1 MSNQGNAH
9 YSSGIINNFWKKSL
23 PKPNFEPWLMPKL
36 KFKSD
41 NLKIYLGK
49 GLKRTFSELDSS
61 AVRQKMKGL
70 NYESVEINEHIR
82 RGALHSIFF
91 DNTNNKAEKQ
101 ISGII
106 LDSRNHFTRKKSNNR
121 RYITIFSGLNRS
133 KSKNFNQSESCET
146 AICGGGYNFSGF
158 RILKKNTF
166 YFAVL
171 LAFAMCFFVSCS
183 NSSSSGSTSVSNF
196 GKLGK
201 ECYPNK
207 TCDGSLLCDEESNIC
222 VEDPENP
229 LNDYDTP
236 SDPEN
241 DGNNPIE
248 DNDSDKPIED
258 NDSDN
263 KPIDNDKDDIIGTND
278 DDSVSI
284 TDEDNPVENNDSD
297 EIPNQSPEHYYGGC
311 KFTPEDMVATKEE
324 IEAGIYDEINE
335 RIRKIGEK
343 NKEICLGRYNMV
355 KKYDSE
361 GNVYIVDECEV
372 NNVYLG
378 LEEPIWYENVIPTV
392 FNAMGLE
399 PNTPHRILNIS
410 KGKWCMNK
418 GDPLDIYIKIKNMK
432 IKAYV
437 SVFECLEQAGGDMLS
452 FEITPSVDG
461 ECIGTTSTSDQ
472 VIMPKQHTSR
482 TPGTQKDK
490 ELCTTM
496 PNYQYDEANNIC
508 HTTITEEVY
517 MGMVA
522 HTLLNVKGFS
532 WAETPYRITYMK
544 KDINTNVIYMDML
557 VNDMVV
563 HITLQN
569 PKDPCLEHGGTYAD
583 VPPPGFDNNYN
594 DLCTIG
600 LLNPKH
606 NIKDKTVPGLK
617 KPFYNVPQKRYAQS
631 VRLKRQKWLAQ
642 KAVCSS
648 VSFS

>member
-1 MSNQGNAH
+1 M
-9 YSSGIINNFWKKSL
+9 KK
-23 PKPNFEPWLMPKL
+23 
-36 KFKSD
+36 
-41 NLKIYLGK
+41 
-49 GLKRTFSELDSS
+49 
-61 AVRQKMKGL
+61 
-70 NYESVEINEHIR
+70 
-82 RGALHSIFF
+82 
-91 DNTNNKAEKQ
+91 
-101 ISGII
+101 
-106 LDSRNHFTRKKSNNR
+106 
-121 RYITIFSGLNRS
+121 
-133 KSKNFNQSESCET
+133 
-146 AICGGGYNFSGF
+146 
-158 RILKKNTF
+158 
-166 YFAVL
+166 
-171 LAFAMCFFVSCS
+171 FFVVFALLSAMVLMISCG
-183 NSSSSGSTSVSNF
+183 NSSSSDNNSVSNF

-207 TCDGSLLCDEESNIC
+207 SCDGSLLCDEESNIC

-236 SDPEN
+236 SNQEN
-241 DGNNPIE
+241 DENEPVEN
-248 DNDSDKPIED
+248 NDSDTPIENND
-258 NDSDN
+258 NDNLNDHNDDN

-311 KFTPEDMVATKEE
+311 AFTAEDMVATKEE
-324 IEAGIYDEINE
+324 IATDLDTVRKKTNA
-335 RIRKIGEK
+335 IREK
-343 NKEICLGRYNMV
+343 NKEICLGRYTMKN
-355 KKYDSE
+355 KEDSD
-361 GNVYIVDECEV
+361 GNFYIVDECEV

-392 FNAMGLE
+392 FSAMGLE

-432 IKAYV
+432 INAYV
-437 SVFECLEQAGGDMLS
+437 SVFECLEQAGGDMLN
-452 FEITPSVDG
+452 FEIAPSVDG

-490 ELCTTM
+490 ELCATM

-517 MGMVA
+517 MGHVA
-522 HTLLNVKGFS
+522 HTLLNVKGVS

-569 PKDPCLEHGGTYAD
+569 PKDPCLEHEGTYAT
-583 VPPPGFDNNYN
+583 VPPVGSGVDYGSDYNY
-594 DLCTIG
+594 DELCPIG
-600 LLNPKH
+600 
-606 NIKDKTVPGLK
+606 
-617 KPFYNVPQKRYAQS
+617 
-631 VRLKRQKWLAQ
+631 
-642 KAVCSS
+642 
-648 VSFS
+648 